1 MEGNSVIRAIAN
13 VQKQSK
19 IHDGKFKESFGE
31 LFADALKSCRETGCL
46 ENQKEN
52 LLAALEEASF
62 VEFRSSKY
70 GETLENLIRE
80 NNSSNSSSDRDS
92 SSKTID
98 EVSSRLH
105 ESLET
110 LPTCCTTS
118 EQSEQSLYKRFSGSL
133 TGDTVGESSTHN
145 ANAGM
150 MMEEDLEVIQDA
162 VALSDKCPIT
172 GVKMVKP
179 MKSKK
184 CNHVFSYV
192 GLVQWFKLKKKK
204 CPTPGCRFD
213 GRTNRTQ
220 LYLKDF
226 EPDQTFFDRVQ
237 ESQIRAS
244 QSQFGASN

>member
-1 MEGNSVIRAIAN
+1 M
-13 VQKQSK
+13 
-19 IHDGKFKESFGE
+19 
-31 LFADALKSCRETGCL
+31 
-46 ENQKEN
+46 
-52 LLAALEEASF
+52 
-62 VEFRSSKY
+62 EFRSNMVKL
-70 GETLENLIRE
+70 LENLIRE
-80 NNSSNSSSDRDS
+80 NNSGNSSSDRDS
-92 SSKTID
+92 SSKTI
-98 EVSSRLH
+98 EKSLVGCT
-105 ESLET
+105 SLET
-110 LPTCCTTS
+110 LPTRCTTS
-118 EQSEQSLYKRFSGSL
+118 EQSEQSLYQRFSGTF
-133 TGDTVGESSTHN
+133 TGDTVGESSTYN
-145 ANAGM
+145 TNAGM

-226 EPDQTFFDRVQ
+226 EPDQTFSIEYKNRDSSFTITIWR
-237 ESQIRAS
+237 
-244 QSQFGASN
+244 FN